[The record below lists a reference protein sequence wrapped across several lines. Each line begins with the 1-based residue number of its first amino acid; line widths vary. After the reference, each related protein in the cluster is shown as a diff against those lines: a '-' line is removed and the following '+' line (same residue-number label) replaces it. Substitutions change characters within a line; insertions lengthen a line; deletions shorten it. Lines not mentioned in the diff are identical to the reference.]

1 MLRAIRAGSHVN
13 RCEWVRADMHD
24 IGSALVTILVFITG
38 LGGLLALLAR
48 LEPRSAAS
56 HPAHPVGTHRAVS
69 LERISQG

>member
-1 MLRAIRAGSHVN
+1 MLRAVRAGSHGN

-48 LEPRSAAS
+48 LEPRSALT
-56 HPAHPVGTHRAVS
+56 HRAHPVATHRAVAP
-69 LERISQG
+69 ERMSSR